1 MLHYKLFVNGSW
13 RDSASGKCFQS
24 RDPASGE
31 VLAQVAEASPDDV
44 DLAVESCSRGFRT
57 WSGTRPLE
65 RGRVLMRIAD
75 AVRDNAERLAQ
86 LETRDNG
93 KPLAQ
98 ARADAETAA
107 RYFEYYA
114 GYADKLQGETIPLG
128 ESYLSYTRQEPFG
141 VTVHIVPWNAP
152 LQQAARGVAPALVAG
167 NSAIVKPPQETPLTC
182 LELASIA
189 HEAGLPAGVLD
200 VLPGP
205 GRTVGEALV
214 LHPQVRKAVFTGS
227 VETGRRVAR
236 LAADKLIPA
245 TLELGGKSPHLVF
258 ADADL
263 DAAADSA
270 VTAAFLNSGQICSAG
285 SRLLLERPVHDPFV
299 EMLVERLDAMV
310 IGPGSAESDLGPLT
324 TPEQAARVVEYER
337 LAEKEGCTIAYR
349 GRIPADLRHIEQ
361 FRPPM
366 LLTGVNPGMRVAREE
381 IFGPILVVM
390 AFDSDEEAI
399 ALANDSEYGLAAGV
413 WTRDLA
419 RAHRMAA
426 RLEAGQVFV
435 NQYYAGGV
443 ETPFGG
449 FKNSGYG
456 REKGLEAVHHYVQ
469 TKTVTMKLE
478 P

>member
-1 MLHYKLFVNGSW
+1 MLHYKLFMNGSW
-13 RDSASGKCFQS
+13 QDSASGGTFS
-24 RDPASGE
+24 TRDPASGE
-31 VLAQVAEASPDDV
+31 ILAEVAEATADDV
-44 DLAVESCSRGFRT
+44 ERSVAASSRAFRS

-65 RGRVLMRIAD
+65 RGRALMRIAD
-75 AVRDNAERLAQ
+75 AIRDNAERLAR

-114 GYADKLQGETIPLG
+114 GYADKMQGETIPLG
-128 ESYLSYTRQEPFG
+128 ESYLSYTRHEPFG
-141 VTVHIVPWNAP
+141 VTAHIVPWNAP
-152 LQQAARGVAPALVAG
+152 LQQTARGVAPALVAG
-167 NSAIVKPPQETPLTC
+167 NTAVVKPPKETPLTC

-189 HEAGLPAGVLD
+189 FDAGLPAGVFD

-205 GRTVGEALV
+205 GGTVGEALI
-214 LHPQVRKAVFTGS
+214 LHPAVRKVVFTGS

-258 ADADL
+258 ADANL

-270 VTAAFLNSGQICSAG
+270 ITAAFLNSGQICSAG
-285 SRLLLERPVHDPFV
+285 SRLLVERPVHDRFV
-299 EMLVERLDAMV
+299 EMLAQRLDAMV
-310 IGPGSAESDLGPLT
+310 IGPGAADSDLGPIT
-324 TPEQAARVVEYER
+324 TCDQAARVAEYER
-337 LAEKEGCTIAYR
+337 LAVEEGCTVAYR
-349 GRIPADLRHIEQ
+349 GRVPDELRDNEQ
-361 FRPPM
+361 FRAPM
-366 LLTGVNPGMRVAREE
+366 LLTDVKPEMRVAREE

-390 AFDSDEEAI
+390 AFDSDEEAVT
-399 ALANDSEYGLAAGV
+399 LANDSEYGLAAGI
-413 WTRDLA
+413 WTRDLG
-419 RAHRMAA
+419 RAHRVAA

-456 REKGLEAVHHYVQ
+456 REKGLEAVHH
-469 TKTVTMKLE
+469 
-478 P
+478 